1 MAKNFHLSL
10 PFEKFP
16 YASNLV
22 KLYFGKFSW
31 PRQEVPEDQNC
42 NFVWN
47 ANLLGDQPI
56 VAAPAYIGIVVFFL
70 DYSFVY

>member
-1 MAKNFHLSL
+1 LA
-10 PFEKFP
+10 
-16 YASNLV
+16 
-22 KLYFGKFSW
+22 
-31 PRQEVPEDQNC
+31 RQKVPQIQTG